1 MAQNRSP
8 AVMARRV
15 EPHDSLDYF
24 PTPPW
29 AARAL
34 CEHLDSWGRIDTATC
49 WEPACGDGHMAATLA
64 ETFASVAGS
73 DVHDYGAARQD
84 AVHDFLFPVDPPFA
98 GSWTGGAPD
107 WIITNPPFRLAEAF
121 ALRALELAGEG
132 VALLVRTS
140 FLEGIGRH
148 ERLFARFPPEWILQF
163 TERVPMVK
171 GRLDGE
177 ASTATA
183 YCWIVW
189 CQPCPSGTSRAPR
202 HPTHFPA
209 FRWLPPCRN
218 RLERPE
224 DYPPVA
230 QAEPSAGPDLFDP
243 PADRAG

>member
-1 MAQNRSP
+1 MAQNTSP
-8 AVMARRV
+8 AVMAQRI

-29 AARAL
+29 AVRAL
-34 CEHLDSWGRIDTATC
+34 CEHLDTWGSIGAASC
-49 WEPACGDGHMAATLA
+49 WEPACGSGDMVRALKGY
-64 ETFASVAGS
+64 FGKVAGS
-73 DVHDYGAARQD
+73 DVHDYGGPDQD
-84 AVHDFLFPVDPPFA
+84 EVADFLFPALPALADGWPA
-98 GSWTGGAPD
+98 GAPD

-171 GRLDGE
+171 GRLDGS

-189 CQPCPSGTSRAPR
+189 AQPCPPGTSRAPR

-209 FRWLPPCRN
+209 FRWLPPCRR
-218 RLERPE
+218 RLERPG
-224 DYPPVA
+224 DYPEA
-230 QAEPSAGPDLFDP
+230 
-243 PADRAG
+243 